1 MCSILRSFWD
11 SLVPRPQLRPF
22 DISSHGTP
30 ASGLHFSQDR
40 SSVLSFMKKKNNK
53 EPLVFPRIEN
63 GYLPKLMTR
72 GGGMF
77 YVLNRLA
84 KSSLGAE
91 NGGAL

>member
-1 MCSILRSFWD
+1 M
-11 SLVPRPQLRPF
+11 VPWPLLRPF
-22 DISSHGTP
+22 DISCHGTP

-63 GYLPKLMTR
+63 DYLPKLMTR

>member
-1 MCSILRSFWD
+1 
-11 SLVPRPQLRPF
+11 
-22 DISSHGTP
+22 
-30 ASGLHFSQDR
+30 
-40 SSVLSFMKKKNNK
+40 MKKKNNK